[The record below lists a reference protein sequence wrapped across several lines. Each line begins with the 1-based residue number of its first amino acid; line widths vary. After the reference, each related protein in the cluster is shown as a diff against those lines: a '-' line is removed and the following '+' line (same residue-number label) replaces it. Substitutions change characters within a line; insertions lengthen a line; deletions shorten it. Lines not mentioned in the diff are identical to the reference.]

1 MHCAALHCGTFCSEG
16 IPAERRTEHMLATQN
31 YSRRLDADR
40 RGKLEEIARRKDRD
54 LSYVIRKA
62 IDEYIERHQDDPP
75 GSCRAARHEPSQ
87 SQRRK
92 QAQREEGG
100 KRMKIIIGK
109 YEATI
114 YPKGDGYTGAISLGF
129 DAAGRR
135 QRVKRKGRTKAQ
147 VKNKLRE
154 VADDLEAGVTAA
166 ENYTVQDAVEDFLD
180 QGMKGKARG
189 TIDNYRSIADH
200 HLIPYLGAARLKKL
214 TVGQL
219 DIWLDERAAE
229 LSTRTLRLVHQ
240 ILERAIRHAQAR
252 DKVRRNVAS
261 LIILPEGRE
270 GRPSRAMTLEQ
281 AIKLLAAAR
290 PGSEHRLA
298 AYVVVSLL
306 AGVRTEEARA
316 LTWAEV
322 DLDAGTVAVY
332 RSVRA
337 KGDTKTRKSRRVL
350 KLPKR
355 VVEALREHRKRQAA
369 ERLRAGDAWQDH
381 DLVFCR
387 EDGTPLDR
395 WQVRRE
401 FAIVTKAAGLGEQWA
416 PRELRHSFVSILS
429 ANGVRIEDISDLVGH
444 SGTTVTETVYRHE
457 IRPALTKG
465 ATAMDRILSKKR
477 PTPAKPR
484 P

>member
-1 MHCAALHCGTFCSEG
+1 MSTSNATRTTRPRSDGHHGTS
-16 IPAERRTEHMLATQN
+16 PATTGETSATRGRR
-31 YSRRLDADR
+31 
-40 RGKLEEIARRKDRD
+40 
-54 LSYVIRKA
+54 
-62 IDEYIERHQDDPP
+62 
-75 GSCRAARHEPSQ
+75 
-87 SQRRK
+87 
-92 QAQREEGG
+92 

-114 YPKGDGYTGAISLGF
+114 YPEGDGYTGAISLGF
-129 DAAGRR
+129 DATGRR

-147 VKNKLRE
+147 VKDKLRE
-154 VADDLEAGVTAA
+154 VADDLDAGITAA
-166 ENYTVQDAVEDFLD
+166 ENYTVQAAVEDFLD
-180 QGMKGKARG
+180 QGMKGKAQG
-189 TIDNYRSIADH
+189 TIDNYRSIASH
-200 HLIPYLGAARLKKL
+200 HLIPYLGGARLKKL
-214 TVGQL
+214 TADQL

-261 LIILPEGRE
+261 LVILPEGRE
-270 GRPSRAMTLEQ
+270 GRPSQAMTLDQ
-281 AIKLLAAAR
+281 AVRLLDEAG

-355 VVEALREHRKRQAA
+355 VVEALKEHRSSQAA
-369 ERLRAGDAWQDH
+369 ERLRAGGTWQDH
-381 DLVFCR
+381 GLVFCR

-401 FAIVTKAAGLGEQWA
+401 FTAITKAAGLEEEWA

-429 ANGVRIEDISDLVGH
+429 AHGVRIKDISDLVCH
-444 SGTTVTETVYRHE
+444 SGTTVTESVYRHE
-457 IRPALTKG
+457 IRPALTTG
-465 ATAMDRILSKKR
+465 ATAMDKILTKKR
-477 PTPAKPR
+477 TPARLPRRRIDEREARAGLFPR
-484 P
+484 PGLELVSELPRLSSGWP